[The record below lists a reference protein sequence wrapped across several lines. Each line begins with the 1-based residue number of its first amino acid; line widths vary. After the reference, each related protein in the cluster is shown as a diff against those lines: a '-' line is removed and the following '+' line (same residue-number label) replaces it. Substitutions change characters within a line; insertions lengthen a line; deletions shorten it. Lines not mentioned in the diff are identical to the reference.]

1 MFQQL
6 GAISGALSIGLGA
19 YGSHGLKT
27 PDAKLKQIWSTA
39 VHYQQIHS
47 IVLVLLPTILSGNK
61 RGTLI
66 SGSLFGLGTLLFSG
80 ACYGHVLSEGKGTL
94 NKIAPYG
101 GVSLIAAWLSLAI
114 FKRI

>member
-47 IVLVLLPTILSGNK
+47 IVLAQAFLD
-61 RGTLI
+61 
-66 SGSLFGLGTLLFSG
+66 
-80 ACYGHVLSEGKGTL
+80 
-94 NKIAPYG
+94 
-101 GVSLIAAWLSLAI
+101 
-114 FKRI
+114 